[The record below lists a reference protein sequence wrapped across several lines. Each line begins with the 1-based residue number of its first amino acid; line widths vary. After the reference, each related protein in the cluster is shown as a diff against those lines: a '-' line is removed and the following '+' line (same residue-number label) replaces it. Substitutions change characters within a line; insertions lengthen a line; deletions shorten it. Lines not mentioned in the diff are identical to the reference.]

1 VLRKDL
7 IILKIYGRMLKVKS
21 IRPVYTRL
29 ITTANRY
36 TESQKVGSILDAN
49 KLEGRYKE
57 YQTVVKVGSS
67 VREVKEGDVVLI
79 DPSRYMK
86 RKYNDNSLREDFV
99 DNPIVEI
106 NIPTVTMN
114 DTDYFMIEERD
125 IVYII
130 EDSEEIPDSNPNNL
144 ILPKE
149 KKIITN

>member
-1 VLRKDL
+1 
-7 IILKIYGRMLKVKS
+7 MLKVKS

-99 DNPIVEI
+99 ENPIVEI
-106 NIPTVTMN
+106 NIPISQDLSTFPNLAIM
-114 DTDYFMIEERD
+114 YA
-125 IVYII
+125 II
-130 EDSEEIPDSNPNNL
+130 PALKTKL
-144 ILPKE
+144 I
-149 KKIITN
+149 KIL

>member
-1 VLRKDL
+1 
-7 IILKIYGRMLKVKS
+7 MLKVKS
-21 IRPVYTRL
+21 IRPVYNRL

-67 VREVKEGDVVLI
+67 VREVKEGDIVLI

-99 DNPIVEI
+99 ENPIVEI

-125 IVYII
+125 IAYII
-130 EDSEEIPDSNPNNL
+130 EDSEEVPDSNPNNL

>member
-1 VLRKDL
+1 
-7 IILKIYGRMLKVKS
+7 MLKVKS

-29 ITTANRY
+29 ITTADRY

-99 DNPIVEI
+99 ENPIVEI

-125 IVYII
+125 IAYII
-130 EDSEEIPDSNPNNL
+130 EDSEEVPDSNPNNL